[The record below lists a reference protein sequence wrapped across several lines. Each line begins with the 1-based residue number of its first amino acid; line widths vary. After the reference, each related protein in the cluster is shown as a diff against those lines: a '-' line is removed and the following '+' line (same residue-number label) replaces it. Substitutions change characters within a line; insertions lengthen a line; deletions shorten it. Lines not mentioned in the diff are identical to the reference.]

1 MTTDEPILCEIL
13 SDLAVAVI
21 TLNRPQ
27 TLNALSDAL
36 MGALDD
42 ELTSLESDDAVR
54 CVVLRG
60 SGRAFAAG
68 ADVSAM
74 AEEGAAELLAGGQ
87 LDRWERVRRF
97 EKPLIA
103 AVHGFCLGGGCELAE
118 SCDIVIAAE
127 DARFGL
133 PEVSLG
139 IIPGAGGTQ
148 LTPRAVGKSLAM
160 EMVLAGRFLS
170 ADEALAHGLC
180 SRVVAHE
187 ALRDEAVAL
196 ATAIASRPALA
207 VRLAKR
213 ADRRVVRDIARGRRR
228 ARAGGVLRRVRERG
242 CARGHRGVRR
252 EAPAEVEGAL
262 SMADG
267 PEVVVER
274 VGAVVTLR
282 LNRPEQSNALT
293 RSARAELARALR
305 DAGRDADVRCVVLA
319 GAGRNFCA
327 GQDLREEGG
336 LDDVAGVI
344 RDGYAPIVRGIAE
357 LPKPVVAAVNG
368 AAAGAGAAL
377 ALACD
382 IRVFADDA
390 FVIMAFSNIGL
401 VPDAGASWFLAD
413 QVGYQRAF
421 EMCATGRR
429 VPAHEALTHGLCER
443 VVLAGDLAKDA
454 ASLAERLAERP
465 PLALAWTKRLLRRSL
480 TAGLDEILE
489 LEAQLQRAAVATAD
503 HREGVDAFLEKR
515 VPRFEGR

>member
-1 MTTDEPILCEIL
+1 MTTDEPILREIL

-27 TLNALSDAL
+27 TLNALSDAV

-118 SCDIVIAAE
+118 SCDIVIAAD

-196 ATAIASRPALA
+196 AAAIASRPPIA

-213 ADRRVVRDIARGRRR
+213 AIVEAFETSLAAGVEHERAAFATAFATEDAREGIA
-228 ARAGGVLRRVRERG
+228 
-242 CARGHRGVRR
+242 GVRR
-252 EAPAEVEGAL
+252 EAPAAVEGTL
-262 SMADG
+262 SMADE
-267 PEVVVER
+267 PELVVER
-274 VGAVVTLR
+274 VGAVTTLR
-282 LNRPEQSNALT
+282 LNRPDRSNALT

-305 DAGRDADVRCVVLA
+305 DAGRDAEVRCVVLA
-319 GAGRNFCA
+319 GAGT
-327 GQDLREEGG
+327 Q
-336 LDDVAGVI
+336 
-344 RDGYAPIVRGIAE
+344 
-357 LPKPVVAAVNG
+357 
-368 AAAGAGAAL
+368 
-377 ALACD
+377 
-382 IRVFADDA
+382 
-390 FVIMAFSNIGL
+390 
-401 VPDAGASWFLAD
+401 
-413 QVGYQRAF
+413 
-421 EMCATGRR
+421 
-429 VPAHEALTHGLCER
+429 
-443 VVLAGDLAKDA
+443 
-454 ASLAERLAERP
+454 
-465 PLALAWTKRLLRRSL
+465 LLRRTGSARGGRPRRRRRRDPRRL
-480 TAGLDEILE
+480 RADRPRHRRAAEAGDRGGQRRRRWRRRRARAGLRHPRVRRRRLRHDGVLE
-489 LEAQLQRAAVATAD
+489 HRARPRRRARRGSSPSRSATSGRSRCA
-503 HREGVDAFLEKR
+503 RPGGVS
-515 VPRFEGR
+515 PRTRP

>member
-1 MTTDEPILCEIL
+1 MTTDEPILREIL

-27 TLNALSDAL
+27 TLNALSDAV

-42 ELTSLESDDAVR
+42 ELTSLESDAAVR

-68 ADVSAM
+68 ADVGAM
-74 AEEGAAELLAGGQ
+74 AKEGAAELLAGGQ

-196 ATAIASRPALA
+196 AAAIASRPAIA

-213 ADRRVVRDIARGRRR
+213 AIVEAFETSL
-228 ARAGGVLRRVRERG
+228 AQGVEHERT
-242 CARGHRGVRR
+242 AFKTAFASEDAH
-252 EAPAEVEGAL
+252 EGI
-262 SMADG
+262 
-267 PEVVVER
+267 
-274 VGAVVTLR
+274 
-282 LNRPEQSNALT
+282 Q
-293 RSARAELARALR
+293 
-305 DAGRDADVRCVVLA
+305 
-319 GAGRNFCA
+319 
-327 GQDLREEGG
+327 
-336 LDDVAGVI
+336 
-344 RDGYAPIVRGIAE
+344 
-357 LPKPVVAAVNG
+357 
-368 AAAGAGAAL
+368 
-377 ALACD
+377 
-382 IRVFADDA
+382 A
-390 FVIMAFSNIGL
+390 FV
-401 VPDAGASWFLAD
+401 
-413 QVGYQRAF
+413 
-421 EMCATGRR
+421 E
-429 VPAHEALTHGLCER
+429 
-443 VVLAGDLAKDA
+443 K
-454 ASLAERLAERP
+454 RP
-465 PLALAWTKRLLRRSL
+465 PQWK
-480 TAGLDEILE
+480 
-489 LEAQLQRAAVATAD
+489 
-503 HREGVDAFLEKR
+503 
-515 VPRFEGR
+515 GR

>member
-1 MTTDEPILCEIL
+1 MTNDQPILCEIL
-13 SDLAVAVI
+13 ADLAVAVL

-27 TLNALSDAL
+27 TLNALSDVV

-74 AEEGAAELLAGGQ
+74 AEDGAAELLADGQ

-196 ATAIASRPALA
+196 AAAIASRPAMA

-213 ADRRVVRDIARGRRR
+213 A
-228 ARAGGVLRRVRERG
+228 
-242 CARGHRGVRR
+242 
-252 EAPAEVEGAL
+252 
-262 SMADG
+262 
-267 PEVVVER
+267 
-274 VGAVVTLR
+274 
-282 LNRPEQSNALT
+282 
-293 RSARAELARALR
+293 
-305 DAGRDADVRCVVLA
+305 
-319 GAGRNFCA
+319 
-327 GQDLREEGG
+327 
-336 LDDVAGVI
+336 
-344 RDGYAPIVRGIAE
+344 IAE
-357 LPKPVVAAVNG
+357 
-368 AAAGAGAAL
+368 
-377 ALACD
+377 
-382 IRVFADDA
+382 
-390 FVIMAFSNIGL
+390 
-401 VPDAGASWFLAD
+401 
-413 QVGYQRAF
+413 AF
-421 EMCATGRR
+421 ET
-429 VPAHEALTHGLCER
+429 
-443 VVLAGDLAKDA
+443 
-454 ASLAERLAERP
+454 
-465 PLALAWTKRLLRRSL
+465 SL
-480 TAGLDEILE
+480 TAGVEHE
-489 LEAQLQRAAVATAD
+489 RAAFSTAFASED
-503 HREGVDAFLEKR
+503 AHEGIRAFVEKR
-515 VPRFEGR
+515 APQWKGR